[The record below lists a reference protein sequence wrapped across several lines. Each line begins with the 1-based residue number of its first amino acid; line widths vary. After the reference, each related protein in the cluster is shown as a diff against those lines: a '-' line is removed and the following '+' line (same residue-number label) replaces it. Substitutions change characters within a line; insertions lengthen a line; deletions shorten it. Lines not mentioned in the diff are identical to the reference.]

1 VGWPLLLLTSESLL
15 SRIGEKLGLKAD
27 FKVEDEAFNKRW
39 KVECPDEGF
48 ALAILSP
55 EVQEVLKTG
64 HAMDWWAIGGM
75 GRSGGGSMVCLGRNA
90 VGSPKVVDEMLEH
103 LTTVIARLPTEARA
117 GLGV

>member
-1 VGWPLLLLTSESLL
+1 MLLLTSESLL

-39 KVECPDEGF
+39 KVECPAEGF
-48 ALAILSP
+48 ALAILTP

-64 HAMDWWAIGGM
+64 HAMDWWAIGG
-75 GRSGGGSMVCLGRNA
+75 GGVGGGAGGGSMVCLGRNA
-90 VGSPKVVDEMLEH
+90 VGSPKVLDEMLEH